1 MKFSLQTDQVDVR
14 IKALNL
20 IGKLL
25 SLPGNHVAK
34 DYRYLFME
42 FLNRLSDKSA
52 EVRLNALSHAKT
64 LYIANVLGTE
74 SSEVLSKLPK
84 LKHLVSIS
92 LSMSCSIIS

>member
-1 MKFSLQTDQVDVR
+1 MEFNLQTDQVDVR

-42 FLNRLSDKSA
+42 FLNRFSDKSA

-64 LYIANVLGTE
+64 LYIANELETE
-74 SSEVLSKLPK
+74 ITKSSQRPKTEVLSKLPK
-84 LKHLVSIS
+84 AQN
-92 LSMSCSIIS
+92 